1 MSERDLIQE
10 LKSTIKDLSDEK
22 DGLIQTI
29 QKKEARI
36 KTITIKLEHATQDVQ
51 AVGHKIGEKDK
62 KIADLQAKLETKER
76 LLQEALNKIKDIHD
90 DSTKED
96 TDTADQELDQ

>member
-1 MSERDLIQE
+1 MIGGPVRHAGVTGRS
-10 LKSTIKDLSDEK
+10 S

-62 KIADLQAKLETKER
+62 KIADLQAKLETKEK
-76 LLQEALNKIKDIHD
+76 LLDEALTKIKELRN
-90 DSTKED
+90 DSTD
-96 TDTADQELDQ
+96 TNTDHKELD

>member
-1 MSERDLIQE
+1 MSERDL
-10 LKSTIKDLSDEK
+10 IKDLSDEK